1 MPLRSSAQTSDAQ
14 KTCAGKEGN
23 MAEII
28 GSVKEGILEQANSA
42 ITTTNKT
49 KVGTSELGKDAFLQL
64 LVCQMQNQDPLNP
77 STDTEFV
84 SQLAT
89 FSQLEELQNLT
100 AATDKSQ
107 AFNLVG
113 KDVILTTTDSNGKT
127 TYVSGTV
134 DFVNMSKLKA
144 KLSVNGDFYDL
155 DQLYTVVDN
164 NYIIEQGR
172 PKVPN
177 KVNFEFD
184 ADKPSDLTF
193 EVNLGEGET
202 VANQVAVIINNLIL
216 DSKHVT
222 LDGNKV
228 TISKDIL
235 SSLPNGEYKPAVVFN
250 DSLYTTISD
259 QVHVKVV
266 NSEATSMPSGDGN
279 TESGGDNGSGDND
292 NSNPTEDALV

>member
-1 MPLRSSAQTSDAQ
+1 
-14 KTCAGKEGN
+14 
-23 MAEII
+23 MADII

-42 ITTTNKT
+42 ITTTNKST
-49 KVGTSELGKDAFLQL
+49 VGTSALGKDAFLQL

-100 AATDKSQ
+100 SATDRSQ
-107 AFNLVG
+107 AFALVG

-144 KLSVNGDFYDL
+144 KLSVNGNLYDM

-164 NYIIEQGR
+164 NYIVEQGR

-184 ADKPSDLTF
+184 ADNPSDFTF

-216 DSKHVT
+216 DSKYVT
-222 LDGNKV
+222 LNGNKV

-235 SSLPNGEYKPAVVFN
+235 SSLPNGEYQPAVVFN

-259 QVHVKVV
+259 QVHIKVV
-266 NSEATSMPSGDGN
+266 NSEETSMPSGEEN
-279 TESGGDNGSGDND
+279 TESGENAGSGDKNET
-292 NSNPTEDALV
+292 NASEDALA

>member
-1 MPLRSSAQTSDAQ
+1 
-14 KTCAGKEGN
+14 

-28 GSVKEGILEQANSA
+28 GSVKEGILEQANKA
-42 ITTTNKT
+42 ITTTNQS
-49 KVGTSELGKDAFLQL
+49 KVGSSELGKDAFLQL

-100 AATDKSQ
+100 ASTDKSQ
-107 AFNLVG
+107 AFTLVG
-113 KDVILTTTDSNGKT
+113 KDVILTATDSNGKT
-127 TYVSGTV
+127 TYVSGKV
-134 DFVNMSKLKA
+134 DFVNMSKSKA
-144 KLSVNGDFYDL
+144 QLSVDGNLYDME
-155 DQLYTVVDN
+155 QLYTVVDDK
-164 NYIIEQGR
+164 YILEQGR
-172 PKVPN
+172 PKVPE

-193 EVNLGEGET
+193 EVNLGEGDT
-202 VANQVAVIINNLIL
+202 VATQVAVIVNNLIL
-216 DSKHVT
+216 DAKYVT

-259 QVHVKVV
+259 QVNIKVI
-266 NSEATSMPSGDGN
+266 NSEVTSMPSGEGDN
-279 TESGGDNGSGDND
+279 TESEGNPGTDDNTDTPNT
-292 NSNPTEDALV
+292 TETVA

>member
-1 MPLRSSAQTSDAQ
+1 
-14 KTCAGKEGN
+14 
-23 MAEII
+23 MADII

-42 ITTTNKT
+42 ITTTNKST
-49 KVGTSELGKDAFLQL
+49 VGTSALGKDAFLQL

-100 AATDKSQ
+100 SATDRSQ
-107 AFNLVG
+107 AFALVG

-144 KLSVNGDFYDL
+144 KLSVNGNLYDM

-164 NYIIEQGR
+164 NYIVEQGR

-184 ADKPSDLTF
+184 ADNPSDFTF

-216 DSKHVT
+216 DSKYVT
-222 LDGNKV
+222 LNGNKV

-235 SSLPNGEYKPAVVFN
+235 SSLPNGEYQPAVVFN

-259 QVHVKVV
+259 QVHIKVV
-266 NSEATSMPSGDGN
+266 NSEETSMPSGEEN
-279 TESGGDNGSGDND
+279 TESGENAGSGDN
-292 NSNPTEDALV
+292 NETNASEDALA